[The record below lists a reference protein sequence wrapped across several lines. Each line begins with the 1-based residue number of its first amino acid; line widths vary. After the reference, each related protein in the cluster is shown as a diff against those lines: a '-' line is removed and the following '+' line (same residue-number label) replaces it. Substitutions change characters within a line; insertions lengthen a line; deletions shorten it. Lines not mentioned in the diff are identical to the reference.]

1 MKGDPHHLL
10 ALSRMKPEALM
21 WPGKLVLVIK
31 NERNGMKIILVVND
45 DGTPHEVPRG
55 MEDEAVDL
63 CAEFVTPE
71 AVAGL

>member
-1 MKGDPHHLL
+1 MTGDPHRLL
-10 ALSRMKPEALM
+10 ALSRMKPVALM
-21 WPGKLVLVIK
+21 WPGKLVLVLK

-45 DGTPHEVPRG
+45 DGTPYAVPKG
-55 MEDEAVDL
+55 MEDEAVGL